1 MIRQHTRKAAG
12 LVLLAAL
19 STATLS
25 AQVTTLTFEGLQ
37 NLEPVLNFY
46 NGGLG
51 GSGSG
56 PGVNYGVS
64 FSSDALAII
73 DSDVNPGGGNFGGEP
88 SPSTVLFFLSS
99 TAVMNYPAGFT
110 TGFSFYYSSISV
122 PASVSVY
129 DGINK
134 TGNLLA
140 TIPLAV
146 TSSDGGDP
154 TGAYSPF
161 FPVGVSFSG
170 TARSVDFGGT
180 ADQVAFDNV
189 TFGSAVPTGVP
200 EPSTYA
206 AIVALAA
213 IGGHQWYR
221 RRKAA

>member
-1 MIRQHTRKAAG
+1 MIRQHTRKATG

-37 NLEPVLNFY
+37 DLEPIENFY
-46 NGGLG
+46 NNGLG
-51 GSGSG
+51 GFGSG
-56 PGVNYGVS
+56 PGLNFGVS
-64 FSSDALAII
+64 FSSDAWALI
-73 DSDVNPGGGNFGGEP
+73 DSDAGGNGNIGGEP
-88 SPSTVLFFLSS
+88 SPSTAMVFLSS
-99 TAVMNYPAGFT
+99 TAVMNYPTGFT
-110 TGFSFYYSSISV
+110 TGFSFYYSSINN
-122 PASVSVY
+122 PASVSIY

-140 TIPLAV
+140 TIPLAA

-154 TGAYSPF
+154 TGTFSPF

-180 ADQVAFDNV
+180 ANQVVYDNI

-206 AIVALAA
+206 ALVAVAA